1 MTRKYGE
8 GGQEGYKVKMKK
20 RSVCSCPIALMK
32 VECQLG
38 HMMSLVEACLD

>member
-8 GGQEGYKVKMKK
+8 GGGYKVKMKK

-32 VECQLG
+32 AEYQLA
-38 HMMSLVEACLD
+38 HMMALVEACLD